1 MSLKSKILAFLSSED
16 ELTQGAI
23 EKIELS
29 EQTLEDGAI
38 IVADKFEEGEA
49 IFIKGIPSEDEENPE
64 NIKLPIGEYKLED
77 GKVLT
82 VEIEGEIK
90 SIGEEEAGE
99 EEEGAGEENSEEEE
113 INAEEEGEEEDS
125 VDPIEALIAYA
136 KTLEERIAMLEGK
149 MELSEE
155 EVIEGK
161 EDVNLSAEEEIKPE
175 VHIPENKAEK
185 KFKFYFPKSM

>member
-90 SIGEEEAGE
+90 SIVEEE
-99 EEEGAGEENSEEEE
+99 AGEENSEEEE